1 MCTCKITITLERS
14 TLKKL
19 DLLVREGCLP
29 SRSAVIRAAIGEK
42 IARSSRERLA
52 RECAKLDPLEE
63 QRIADLGLV
72 QDLREWPAY

>member
-1 MCTCKITITLERS
+1 L
-14 TLKKL
+14 LKL
-19 DLLVREGCLP
+19 DRLVRERCFS
-29 SRSAVIRAAIGEK
+29 SRSAAIRAAIDER

-63 QRIADLGLV
+63 QRIADLGLA